1 MTTIS
6 MYKISVPIFVQF
18 LTSLSAVLD
27 KTAAYA
33 EAKKVEPSV
42 LLNTRL
48 APDMF
53 PLGRQ
58 VRAATDHAIN
68 AGGRLAGVALPDL
81 PNADATIPELKDRIA
96 KTIDFLKGLKPAQID
111 GSEDKEIKITFPSG
125 AVREF
130 TGQSL
135 LLNNSLPNFYFHCTT
150 AYDILR
156 HCGIELGK
164 RDFMGTPV
172 SL

>member
-1 MTTIS
+1 MTAIS
-6 MYKISVPIFVQF
+6 MYKISAPIFVQF

-27 KTAAYA
+27 KAAAFA
-33 EAKKVEPSV
+33 EAKKIEPSV

-68 AGGRLAGVALPDL
+68 ACGRLAGAEPATL
-81 PNADATIPELKDRIA
+81 PNSDATIPELKERIA
-96 KTIDFLKGLKPAQID
+96 KTIEFIKGLKPAQID

>member
-1 MTTIS
+1 MTIS
-6 MYKISVPIFVQF
+6 LYKSSVPIFVQF
-18 LTSLSAVLD
+18 LTSLSGNLD
-27 KTAAYA
+27 KAAAFA

-53 PLGRQ
+53 PLVRQ

-68 AGGRLAGVALPDL
+68 ACGRLAGVELPKFENDET
-81 PNADATIPELKDRIA
+81 TIPQLKERIA
-96 KTIDFLKGLKPAQID
+96 KTIDFIKGLKPTQID
-111 GSEDKEIKITFPSG
+111 GTEDKEIKIVFPSG
-125 AVREF
+125 ATREF

-135 LLNNSLPNFYFHCTT
+135 LLNNSLPNFFFHCTT

-156 HCGIELGK
+156 HCGVDLGK

>member
-1 MTTIS
+1 MTIS
-6 MYKISVPIFVQF
+6 MYQASVPIFVQF
-18 LTSLSAVLD
+18 LAGLSAVLD
-27 KTAAYA
+27 KAAAFA

-42 LLNTRL
+42 LLSTRL
-48 APDMF
+48 SPDMF
-53 PLGRQ
+53 PLVRQ
-58 VRAATDHAIN
+58 VRAATDHAIG
-68 AGGRLAGVALPDL
+68 ACGRLAGAELPTFS
-81 PNADATIPELKDRIA
+81 NSEATIPELKDRIA
-96 KTIDFLKGLKPAQID
+96 KTVDFLKSLKPGQID
-111 GSEDKEIKITFPSG
+111 GSEGKEIKITFPSG

-156 HCGIELGK
+156 HCGVELGK

-172 SL
+172 KL

>member
-1 MTTIS
+1 MTIS
-6 MYKISVPIFVQF
+6 LYKSSVPIFVQF

-27 KTAAYA
+27 KAAAFA
-33 EAKKVEPSV
+33 EAKKVDPAV

-53 PLGRQ
+53 PLVRQ
-58 VRAATDHAIN
+58 VRAATDHAAN
-68 AGGRLAGVALPDL
+68 ACGRLAGVELPKFANDET
-81 PNADATIPELKDRIA
+81 TIAQLKDRIA
-96 KTIDFLKGLKPAQID
+96 KTIDFIKGLKSSQID
-111 GSEDKEIKITFPSG
+111 GTEDKEIKIVFPSG
-125 AVREF
+125 ASRDF

-156 HCGIELGK
+156 HCGVELGK
-164 RDFMGTPV
+164 GDFMGKPV

>member
-1 MTTIS
+1 MTVS
-6 MYKISVPIFVQF
+6 LYKISVPIFVQF

-27 KTAAYA
+27 KAAAFA
-33 EAKKVEPSV
+33 EAKKVDPSV

-53 PLGRQ
+53 PLVRQ
-58 VRAATDHAIN
+58 VRAAIDHAIN
-68 AGGRLAGVALPDL
+68 ACGRLAGAELPTFS
-81 PNADATIPELKDRIA
+81 NNEATTPELKERIA
-96 KTIDFLKGLKPAQID
+96 RTIDFLKSLKPVQID
-111 GSEDKEIKITFPSG
+111 GTEGKEIKITFPSG
-125 AVREF
+125 ATREF

-156 HCGIELGK
+156 QCGVELGK

-172 SL
+172 SV

>member
-1 MTTIS
+1 MTIS
-6 MYKISVPIFVQF
+6 LYKSSVPIFVQF
-18 LTSLSAVLD
+18 LTSLSGVLD
-27 KTAAYA
+27 KAAAFA

-53 PLGRQ
+53 PLVRQ

-68 AGGRLAGVALPDL
+68 ACGRLAGVELPKFENDET
-81 PNADATIPELKDRIA
+81 TIPQLKERIA
-96 KTIDFLKGLKPAQID
+96 KTIDFHQRSQA
-111 GSEDKEIKITFPSG
+111 G
-125 AVREF
+125 ADRRHRGQGDQDRLPERATREF

-156 HCGIELGK
+156 HCGVELGK